1 MDVDSELHEV
11 VCVVVLDMRLGVV
24 VVKLGVMLVGEEDV
38 RLVGLEEDVRI
49 VELLDVV
56 VVKPTVVCEVGE
68 VELDV
73 LVLPDDGAEIKK
85 YAPNATITTTI
96 RTATATTR
104 LIALLWSFNSLG
116 SPPFALS

>member
-24 VVKLGVMLVGEEDV
+24 VVKLGVMLVEEEDV

-56 VVKPTVVCEVGE
+56 VVKPTVVCEVVE

-104 LIALLWSFNSLG
+104 LIALLWSFNSPG
-116 SPPFALS
+116 SPPSALS